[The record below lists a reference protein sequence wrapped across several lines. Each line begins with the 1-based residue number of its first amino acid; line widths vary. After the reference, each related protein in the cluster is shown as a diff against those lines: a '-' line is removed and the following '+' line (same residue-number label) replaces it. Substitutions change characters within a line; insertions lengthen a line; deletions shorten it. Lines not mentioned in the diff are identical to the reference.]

1 VTPFIVACPD
11 CGTQFRV
18 TAAQLAPARGLVRCG
33 ACLAVFRAE
42 AARIDGPEQTAPA
55 RKHAERHRSVL
66 PADAPA
72 SPIAEPAPEPE
83 GGTAAQAL
91 AERELAALE
100 AQDVRAA
107 PRLEALSLPI
117 EAERVEAALDAQ
129 ERVRAARRRR
139 APWAFTAL
147 MLLLVLAAEV
157 VWLRF
162 DALAQAPSTR
172 PFAQR
177 ICEELDC
184 TLPMRRA
191 PDAIRSQRLLVRS
204 HPSRD
209 DGLRVDAV
217 IVNRAEFPQPFPVLE
232 LRFSDIDGALVA
244 ARYFEPSTYLAGE
257 LAGRREMP
265 VGAPVQLSLE
275 LVDPGVRAVNYEM
288 RLH

>member
-1 VTPFIVACPD
+1 MTPFVVACPD
-11 CGTQFRV
+11 CSTQFRV
-18 TAAQLAPARGLVRCG
+18 AAAQLAPARGLVRCG
-33 ACLAVFRAE
+33 ACLTVFRAE
-42 AARIDGPEQTAPA
+42 TARIDGPKQTAPA

-72 SPIAEPAPEPE
+72 SLIAEPAREASE
-83 GGTAAQAL
+83 RTGAL
-91 AERELAALE
+91 PARELAALE
-100 AQDVRAA
+100 EQDVRAA

-117 EAERVEAALDAQ
+117 EAQRVEAALDAQ

-139 APWAFTAL
+139 APWALAAL
-147 MLLLVLAAEV
+147 LLLLVLAAEV

-162 DALAQAPSTR
+162 DAFAQAPTTR
-172 PFAQR
+172 PLAQR
-177 ICEELDC
+177 ICDELDC

-191 PDAIRSQRLLVRS
+191 PYAIRSQRLLVRS

-232 LRFSDIDGALVA
+232 LRFSDIDGDLVA

-275 LVDPGVRAVNYEM
+275 LVDPGARAVNYEM